1 MHIVILRNA
10 RAAASAL
17 ARTVASALRVQP
29 DLVLGLP
36 TGQTPILFYRE
47 LAALY
52 RRGRADFRRATTFN
66 LDEFVGV
73 PAADPRSYA
82 SFMRRHLFKHV
93 NLAPE
98 RTHLL
103 DGTRRDWQGEATR
116 YESAIAEAG
125 GLDLVILGLGRNGHI
140 GFNEPAATLQAR
152 SHLVR
157 LHPVTRRA
165 NAKLAGGRWQR
176 VPERALS
183 MGIATILQGR
193 SVVLLATG
201 AAKASIVRRALLGPV
216 TTRVPASLLQLHP
229 NVIVVLDRAAAR
241 SLPAVT
247 SA

>member
-1 MHIVILRNA
+1 
-10 RAAASAL
+10 
-17 ARTVASALRVQP
+17 
-29 DLVLGLP
+29 
-36 TGQTPILFYRE
+36 
-47 LAALY
+47 
-52 RRGRADFRRATTFN
+52 
-66 LDEFVGV
+66 V

-82 SFMRRHLFKHV
+82 SFMRRHLFQHV